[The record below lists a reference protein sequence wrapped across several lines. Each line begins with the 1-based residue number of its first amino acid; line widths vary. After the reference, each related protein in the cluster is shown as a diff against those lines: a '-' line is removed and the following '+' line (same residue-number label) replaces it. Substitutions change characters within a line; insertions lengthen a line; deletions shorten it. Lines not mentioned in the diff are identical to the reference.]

1 MNVDPFSFL
10 LLLDFACKLQVND
23 TNWERPDFLQK
34 LGFALKVFTNDFYS
48 DCTDRRK
55 IARIINGTLLNLK
68 SETEQNGTKTT
79 NPSQKDEG

>member
-1 MNVDPFSFL
+1 MNVDPLSLL
-10 LLLDFACKLQVND
+10 LLLDSIFIAEND
-23 TNWERPDFLQK
+23 TNWDRPDFLQK
-34 LGFALKVFTNDFYS
+34 LGLAFKVFTNDFYS

-55 IARIINGTLLNLK
+55 IARIINGTFLNLK